1 MGRKGQEI
9 EGKQSAERDVESND
23 DMWRVQAHSKL
34 GIARSV
40 HLAGF
45 TSPREVKEGN
55 NTDTELIC
63 VFTGEAVRTLGFQFI
78 ILDALI
84 SLNTTYEIALS
95 ITYTCCASNEL
106 AGTAQTSLVGKK
118 KCKSYKVPTWAWTQ
132 AGCQR
137 HQKFIFRQLTQFYTW
152 KPSTCNF
159 TPGLL
164 VHSPVSFVTM

>member
-84 SLNTTYEIALS
+84 SLNTTYETALS
-95 ITYTCCASNEL
+95 ITYTCASNEL
-106 AGTAQTSLVGKK
+106 AGTAQTSLVGEKNVK
-118 KCKSYKVPTWAWTQ
+118 AT
-132 AGCQR
+132 
-137 HQKFIFRQLTQFYTW
+137 KFPREPERKRDVKGI
-152 KPSTCNF
+152 KN
-159 TPGLL
+159 
-164 VHSPVSFVTM
+164 SFSDN

>member
-45 TSPREVKEGN
+45 TSPRDVKEGN

-63 VFTGEAVRTLGFQFI
+63 VFTGEAVRTLGF
-78 ILDALI
+78 
-84 SLNTTYEIALS
+84 SS
-95 ITYTCCASNEL
+95 S
-106 AGTAQTSLVGKK
+106 S
-118 KCKSYKVPTWAWTQ
+118 SWMPSSRWT
-132 AGCQR
+132 R
-137 HQKFIFRQLTQFYTW
+137 HTRQLC
-152 KPSTCNF
+152 PSP
-159 TPGLL
+159 TPAVLPTSWQVQHKHHLL
-164 VHSPVSFVTM
+164 EKKNVKATKFPREPERKRDVKGIKNSFSDN